1 MFTRF
6 MRSVRIGFIK
16 WLLKLKIKSKYF
28 VLCLQLGR
36 QIFITSLYCRV
47 NMEEMNPARKLR
59 AMEKWNISDPD
70 TYAANYTHA
79 LIDNTEF
86 QNGLTRYD
94 CIYIYS
100 GK

>member
-1 MFTRF
+1 
-6 MRSVRIGFIK
+6 
-16 WLLKLKIKSKYF
+16 
-28 VLCLQLGR
+28 
-36 QIFITSLYCRV
+36 
-47 NMEEMNPARKLR
+47 MEEMNPARKLR